1 MATLAESAIVT
12 QVTGRCEI
20 GQSFVSV
27 GEEGRDLIPE
37 FVTVTSLIFSPFF
50 LMGSL

>member
-20 GQSFVSV
+20 GQSFV